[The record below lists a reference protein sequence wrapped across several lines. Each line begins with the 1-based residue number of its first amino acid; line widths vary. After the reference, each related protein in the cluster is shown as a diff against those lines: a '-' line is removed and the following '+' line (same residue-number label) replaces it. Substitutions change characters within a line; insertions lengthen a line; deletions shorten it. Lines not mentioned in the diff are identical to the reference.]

1 MGKVSIMELGYP
13 NAMGRYTGPVEKL
26 ERREGVPLD
35 LKGKRQLRGKT
46 SLERRGPV
54 PPGQHGARR
63 KRGRSVYGQQLR
75 ESQKL
80 KIAYGVR
87 ERQMRRLVARA
98 RRSGRETTAGE
109 ALLEA
114 LERRLDNVVFRLG
127 LASTRRQA
135 RQFVVHGH
143 VQVDGARL
151 DIPSASIADG
161 ARVAISPDSPVGPV
175 AREAAADVS
184 RVPAWLEADH
194 DSLAGRVLR
203 APLREEIAMP
213 VVEQLV
219 IERYARR

>member
-1 MGKVSIMELGYP
+1 MGRGRVKTLLGYP
-13 NAMGRYTGPVEKL
+13 NSMGRYTGPVEKL

-35 LKGKRQLRGKT
+35 LKGKRQLLGKT

-54 PPGQHGARR
+54 APGPHGPRR
-63 KRGRSVYGQQLR
+63 RRSQSVYGRQLR

-98 RRSGRETTAGE
+98 RRRHETTAGE

-135 RQFVVHGH
+135 RQLVVHGH
-143 VQVDGARL
+143 VLVDGRRL
-151 DIPSASIADG
+151 DIPSATLADA
-161 ARVAISPDSPVGPV
+161 ARVAIRPGSPVAPL
-175 AREAAADVS
+175 AREAAAGVA
-184 RVPAWLEADH
+184 RIPAWLEADH
-194 DSLAGRVLR
+194 EALAGRVLR
-203 APLREEIAMP
+203 SPRRAEIAMP

>member
-1 MGKVSIMELGYP
+1 
-13 NAMGRYTGPVEKL
+13 MGRYTGPVEKL
-26 ERREGVPLD
+26 ERREGVALD
-35 LKGKRQLRGKT
+35 LKGKRQALGKT
-46 SLERRGPV
+46 SLERRGAA

-63 KRGRSVYGQQLR
+63 RRQQSVYGQQLR

-87 ERQMRRLVARA
+87 EKQMRRLVDRA
-98 RRSGRETTAGE
+98 RRRRETTAGE
-109 ALLEA
+109 ALLQMLEA
-114 LERRLDNVVFRLG
+114 RLDNVVFRLG

-143 VQVDGARL
+143 VLVDGRRL
-151 DIPSASIADG
+151 DIPSASVGEGTRIEIAPE
-161 ARVAISPDSPVGPV
+161 APVRAV
-175 AREAAADVS
+175 SAEAAAEVG

-203 APLREEIAMP
+203 EPSRDEITIP
-213 VVEQLV
+213 VTEQLV

>member
-1 MGKVSIMELGYP
+1 
-13 NAMGRYTGPVEKL
+13 MGRYIGPVEKL

-35 LKGKRQLRGKT
+35 LKGKRQLAGKT

-63 KRGRSVYGQQLR
+63 RRGQSVYAQQLR

-98 RRSGRETTAGE
+98 RRRHETTAGE

-143 VQVDGARL
+143 LLVDGARL
-151 DIPSASIADG
+151 DIPSATLADG
-161 ARVAISPDSPVGPV
+161 AQIALRPNSPVAPL

-184 RVPAWLEADH
+184 RIPAWLEADH
-194 DSLAGRVLR
+194 ESLAGRVLR
-203 APLREEIAMP
+203 SPQRQEIAMP

>member
-1 MGKVSIMELGYP
+1 
-13 NAMGRYTGPVEKL
+13 MGRYIGPVEKL
-26 ERREGVPLD
+26 ERREGVSLD
-35 LKGKRQLRGKT
+35 LKGRRALLGKT

-63 KRGRSVYGQQLR
+63 RRGESVYGRQLR

-87 ERQMRRLVARA
+87 ERQMRRLVDRA
-98 RRSGRETTAGE
+98 RRSHETTAGE
-109 ALLEA
+109 ALLES

-127 LASTRRQA
+127 LAATRRQA

-143 VQVDGARL
+143 VLVDGRRL
-151 DIPSASIADG
+151 DIPSARVPDGASIALRAG
-161 ARVAISPDSPVGPV
+161 SPVAPA
-175 AREAAADVS
+175 AREAAADRA

-194 DSLAGRVLR
+194 EGLSGRVLR
-203 APLREEIAMP
+203 APRRDEIAMP
-213 VVEQLV
+213 VTEQLV

>member
-1 MGKVSIMELGYP
+1 
-13 NAMGRYTGPVEKL
+13 MGRYIGPVEKL

-35 LKGKRQLRGKT
+35 LKGRRALLGKT

-63 KRGRSVYGQQLR
+63 RRGESVYGRQLR

-87 ERQMRRLVARA
+87 ERQMRRLVSRA
-98 RRSGRETTAGE
+98 RRRHETTAGE

-135 RQFVVHGH
+135 RQFVTHGH
-143 VQVDGARL
+143 VLVDGCRL
-151 DIPSASIADG
+151 DIPSAWVDDGATIALRPGSPIAPTAQEAIADR
-161 ARVAISPDSPVGPV
+161 A
-175 AREAAADVS
+175 

-194 DSLAGRVLR
+194 EGMKGRVLR
-203 APLREEIAMP
+203 APRREEIAMP